1 MSSSNAASLYEAC
14 AESVVGG
21 ESLSQFGQ
29 EYNTLLILQCV
40 TNNLEK
46 STSLNNEAITSWI
59 FILTGALVFIMQVGF
74 AMLCAGCVRKKNV
87 QK

>member
-1 MSSSNAASLYEAC
+1 MSNSNTASLYEVC
-14 AESVVGG
+14 SELVGG
-21 ESLSQFGQ
+21 TDSLSQFGQ
-29 EYNTLLILQCV
+29 EYNTLQVLQCV

-46 STSLNNEAITSWI
+46 TTSLNNEAITSWI